1 MKKKNMRIDEMKKL
15 YFLLV
20 FMGLIIL
27 AACQNEK
34 LAKTEFDEPVI
45 SDNMINPYMSKA
57 VYFSS
62 FADLEAGMKAS
73 NINAYLLK
81 PLNIVNHSLNNFSIL
96 DPSATSKIIVE
107 NYYVYDSELGSIK
120 EDLDVKYISF
130 EIKAYFYETLEN
142 KETYFEIKRNSD
154 NMGNYA
160 NIILSNTNKAIG
172 TIYFIEN
179 GISLSEEVINSYLNN
194 NLIYF

>member
-1 MKKKNMRIDEMKKL
+1 MYMIAN
-15 YFLLV
+15 LV
-20 FMGLIIL
+20 QLR
-27 AACQNEK
+27 
-34 LAKTEFDEPVI
+34 
-45 SDNMINPYMSKA
+45 
-57 VYFSS
+57 
-62 FADLEAGMKAS
+62 
-73 NINAYLLK
+73 
-81 PLNIVNHSLNNFSIL
+81 
-96 DPSATSKIIVE
+96 KIWM
-107 NYYVYDSELGSIK
+107 
-120 EDLDVKYISF
+120 YISF

>member
-1 MKKKNMRIDEMKKL
+1 MKKL

-20 FMGLIIL
+20 FMCLIIL
-27 AACQNEK
+27 VACQNEK
-34 LAKTEFDEPVI
+34 LAKTEFDKPVI
-45 SDNMINPYMSKA
+45 SDNMINPYRSKA
-57 VYFSS
+57 VDFSS
-62 FADLEAGMKAS
+62 FADLEAGMKTS

-130 EIKAYFYETLEN
+130 EIKAYFYKTLEN
-142 KETYFEIKRNSD
+142 KDTYFEIKRNSD

-160 NIILSNTNKAIG
+160 NIILSNTNEAIG
-172 TIYFIEN
+172 TIYFIEH
-179 GISLSEEVINSYLNN
+179 GISLSEEVINSYLKD

>member
-1 MKKKNMRIDEMKKL
+1 
-15 YFLLV
+15 
-20 FMGLIIL
+20 
-27 AACQNEK
+27 
-34 LAKTEFDEPVI
+34 
-45 SDNMINPYMSKA
+45 MI
-57 VYFSS
+57 
-62 FADLEAGMKAS
+62 
-73 NINAYLLK
+73 
-81 PLNIVNHSLNNFSIL
+81 
-96 DPSATSKIIVE
+96 TSKIIVE

-142 KETYFEIKRNSD
+142 KDIYFEIKRNSD

>member
-1 MKKKNMRIDEMKKL
+1 MKKL

-20 FMGLIIL
+20 FMCLIIL
-27 AACQNEK
+27 VACQNEK
-34 LAKTEFDEPVI
+34 LAKTEFDKPVI
-45 SDNMINPYMSKA
+45 SDNMINPYRSKA

-62 FADLEAGMKAS
+62 FADLEACMKTS

-81 PLNIVNHSLNNFSIL
+81 PLNIVNHRLNNFSIL

-142 KETYFEIKRNSD
+142 KDTYFEIKRNSD

-160 NIILSNTNKAIG
+160 NIILSYTNEAIG
-172 TIYFIEN
+172 TIYFIEH
-179 GISLSEEVINSYLNN
+179 GISLSEEVINSYLKD

>member
-1 MKKKNMRIDEMKKL
+1 MHKYVIIL

-20 FMGLIIL
+20 FMCLIIL
-27 AACQNEK
+27 VACQNEK

-45 SDNMINPYMSKA
+45 SDNMINPYRSKA

-62 FADLEAGMKAS
+62 FTDLEDGMEAS

-81 PLNIVNHSLNNFSIL
+81 PLNIVYHSLNNFSIL
-96 DPSATSKIIVE
+96 ETSDTSKIIVE

-160 NIILSNTNKAIG
+160 NIILSNTNEAIG
-172 TIYFIEN
+172 TIYFIEH
-179 GISLSEEVINSYLNN
+179 GISLSEEVINSYLKD

>member
-1 MKKKNMRIDEMKKL
+1 VKKL

-20 FMGLIIL
+20 FMCLIIL
-27 AACQNEK
+27 VACQNEK
-34 LAKTEFDEPVI
+34 LAKTEFDKPVI
-45 SDNMINPYMSKA
+45 SDNMINPYRSKA

-62 FADLEAGMKAS
+62 FADLEAGMKTS

-96 DPSATSKIIVE
+96 DPSDTSKIIVE

-142 KETYFEIKRNSD
+142 KDIYFEIKRNSD

-160 NIILSNTNKAIG
+160 NIILSNTNEAIG

>member
-1 MKKKNMRIDEMKKL
+1 MNKL

-20 FMGLIIL
+20 FMCLIIL
-27 AACQNEK
+27 VAFQNEK

-45 SDNMINPYMSKA
+45 SDNMINPYRSKA

-62 FADLEAGMKAS
+62 FTDLEDGMEAS

-96 DPSATSKIIVE
+96 DPSDTSKIIVE
-107 NYYVYDSELGSIK
+107 NYYVYDSELGSITK
-120 EDLDVKYISF
+120 ENLDVMYISF

-142 KETYFEIKRNSD
+142 KDTYFEIKKNSD

-160 NIILSNTNKAIG
+160 NIILSNTNEAIG
-172 TIYFIEN
+172 TIYFIEH
-179 GISLSEEVINSYLNN
+179 GISLSEEVINSYLKD